1 MYITITI
8 TVYNDDNNILPVG
21 AGGAAGALGGPGGG
35 GFPALGG
42 PGGGGFPRPGAEGVD
57 GAVVVGIN
65 INNVNN
71 KIPVSETTRT

>member
-1 MYITITI
+1 M
-8 TVYNDDNNILPVG
+8 
-21 AGGAAGALGGPGGG
+21 GGPGGG

-42 PGGGGFPRPGAEGVD
+42 PGSGGFPRPGAEGVE
-57 GAVVVGIN
+57 GAVVVGID